1 MTKPKDREATA
12 LTRRK
17 RTVTKRS
24 LSKQDRLQT
33 EREESRLEALETA
46 SRGQPKDW
54 LDRFAPGSFGCHELL
69 DRLSMVSG
77 ILTEYVLN
85 HPACLANP
93 EWYAEADTAVTTLC
107 SLYQK
112 VGRDH

>member
-1 MTKPKDREATA
+1 MTKPKDRKATA
-12 LTRRK
+12 PTRRK
-17 RTVTKRS
+17 RTLAKES
-24 LSKQDRLQT
+24 LSKSERQQA
-33 EREESRLEALETA
+33 EREGSRLDALKTV

-69 DRLSMVSG
+69 DRLDMVTE
-77 ILTEYVLN
+77 ILAEYVLN

-93 EWYAEADTAVTTLC
+93 EWYAEADTAVTILC

-112 VGRDH
+112 VGQDH